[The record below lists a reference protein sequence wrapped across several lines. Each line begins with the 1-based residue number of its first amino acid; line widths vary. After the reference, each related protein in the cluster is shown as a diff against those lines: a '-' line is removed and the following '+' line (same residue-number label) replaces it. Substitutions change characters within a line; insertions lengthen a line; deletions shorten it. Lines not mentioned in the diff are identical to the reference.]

1 MASSQIMSLSRRS
14 TTPIELYW
22 TLDDGEDEPKINLEK
37 GELRDLVFESYD
49 TDSVD
54 EVAETVFSEYERTTL
69 CQRQLGVVLDGRDG
83 PAFVT
88 DAEALATVDGIDDEI
103 AAKLVDWYGDIPGLC
118 KEMRRDQYLSAL
130 KHDAYVEAEN
140 EEDAEWVEDVDS
152 GPELERRLKEAGV
165 WTEPTDVVA

>member
-1 MASSQIMSLSRRS
+1 MSLSRRA

-22 TLDDGEDEPKINLEK
+22 ARDGNTEVPRINVDEDDTLYSRLLDE
-37 GELRDLVFESYD
+37 YD
-49 TDSVD
+49 TESV
-54 EVAETVFSEYERTTL
+54 EGIAESVLSEYERSRLTR
-69 CQRQLGVVLDGRDG
+69 RQLGYFVGAGED
-83 PAFVT
+83 ASFVT
-88 DAEALATVDGIDDEI
+88 DVETLATVDEIDDEL

-130 KHDAYVEAEN
+130 KHDAYVDAES